1 MNNNYSFNEK
11 MQILKSLNENLI
23 NKYILLD
30 NLKVRK
36 YDMIFETK
44 NNEMPT
50 IGDEV
55 LLVLWNISKDYIQKK
70 EVDKLKFIT
79 ENFANLLGYL
89 SSELK
94 KSHDQITQDF
104 EVANFIEAA
113 KINRLYFN
121 KKVI

>member
-1 MNNNYSFNEK
+1 MHNNYSFNEK

-55 LLVLWNISKDYIQKK
+55 LLVLWNISKDYIEKK

>member
-44 NNEMPT
+44 NNELPT

-55 LLVLWNISKDYIQKK
+55 LLVLWNISKDYIEKK

>member
-55 LLVLWNISKDYIQKK
+55 LLVLWNISKDYIEKK